1 MSGMFHDGALDQVW
15 PVHAA
20 RQPFRATAG
29 RWSWP
34 VSLAVI
40 AGLSV
45 AGWGAIFIGL
55 ARLFAA

>member
-1 MSGMFHDGALDQVW
+1 MAYQHGTLDQAW
-15 PVHAA
+15 DTA
-20 RQPFRATAG
+20 RAGSVVG

-45 AGWGAIFIGL
+45 LGWWAIVAGI
-55 ARLFAA
+55 ARLLAA

>member
-1 MSGMFHDGALDQVW
+1 MAFQHGTLDQAW
-15 PVHAA
+15 DTAPA
-20 RQPFRATAG
+20 RRAGSVVG

-45 AGWGAIFIGL
+45 LGWWAIVAGI
-55 ARLFAA
+55 ARLLAA